1 MEWNMSLDGLEQE
14 PDNIE
19 IPAFSAEKVE
29 AFAPSMEVQAAEIRE
44 AFLDIPELRFDNWQN
59 LDVNERIEALQKLEN
74 EVAEIAHR
82 PALEITLETL
92 SPRTLGYCDG
102 DKIVISDRMLGI
114 DSMYHEVLDT
124 VFHEGRH
131 AYQYHNLY
139 SGEVVEKNEVLV
151 EAWRDNFEKLGYESG
166 DWAIF
171 KDIGF
176 LRYKNQ
182 PVEVDA
188 RAYASEVMRTLNL

>member
-1 MEWNMSLDGLEQE
+1 MEHNLIFEGLEQNL
-14 PDNIE
+14 DTD
-19 IPAFSAEKVE
+19 IPAFASAELE
-29 AFAPSMEVQAAEIRE
+29 EFAPSMEVQAAEIRDV
-44 AFLDIPELRFDNWQN
+44 FMDIPELQFENWQN
-59 LDVNERIEALQKLEN
+59 LDVNERVDALQQLEN

-82 PALEITLETL
+82 PALGITLETL
-92 SPRTLGYCDG
+92 DPGTLGYCDG
-102 DKIVISDRMLGI
+102 DKIVISDRLLGM
-114 DSMYHEVLDT
+114 DGMYREVLDT

-131 AYQYHNLY
+131 AYQFHNLY
-139 SGEVVEKNEVLV
+139 SGEVVERNDVLV
-151 EAWRDNFEKLGYESG
+151 ESWRDNFEKLGYESG

-188 RAYASEVMRTLNL
+188 RAFASEVMRTLNL